1 MSQTNETQAVVIGA
15 GIVGVCAAL
24 ALRQAGLAVTLVDP
38 DEPGGEH
45 AASYGNGAFIT
56 PASIIPMSVPGLW
69 RKVPGYLLDRD
80 GPLTIRWRHL
90 PRLTPWL
97 LRFLAAGMTT
107 ARVERTATI
116 LSGLLHD
123 APERHAALAAAAGV
137 PGLIERR
144 GVLYVYPDRAAFAAE
159 ALSWRLRRT
168 AGVIWRE
175 LDAAA
180 LRAFEPALSPAY
192 GFGIHVPAAAN
203 CADPGAYVAALAAHA
218 ARLGVRRVTA
228 RATGFAFEGMK
239 LRAVE
244 TDRGP
249 IACDRAVVAAGMAS
263 ARLAAAAGDRVPLEA
278 ERGYHVQLTGGA
290 PGGPHLPVMPSD
302 GKMANIVT
310 REGLRAAGQVE
321 LAGPGAPPDWRRAEI
336 LLRHLY
342 ATWPG
347 LSRDLPVRRWMGNRP
362 STPDGLPVISAA
374 RRSPDVFYAFGH
386 GHVGLA
392 AGPKSAALVAALVTG
407 STPPLS
413 PAPFAATRFRW

>member
-107 ARVERTATI
+107 ARVERTAAI

-123 APERHAALAAAAGV
+123 APDRHAALAAAADV

-168 AGVIWRE
+168 AGVVWRE
-175 LDAAA
+175 LDAAD
-180 LRAFEPALSPAY
+180 LQAFEPALSPAY
-192 GFGIHVPAAAN
+192 RFGIHVPAAAN
-203 CADPGAYVAALAAHA
+203 CADPGAYVAALAAHGE
-218 ARLGVRRVTA
+218 RLGVRRVTA
-228 RATGFAFEGMK
+228 QATGFTFEGMK

-244 TDRGP
+244 TDQGP
-249 IACDRAVVAAGMAS
+249 IACNRVVVAAGMAS

>member
-107 ARVERTATI
+107 ARVERTAAI

-228 RATGFAFEGMK
+228 QATGFAFEGGR

-374 RRSPDVFYAFGH
+374 RCSPDVFYAFGH

>member
-38 DEPGGEH
+38 DEPGGEQ

-107 ARVERTATI
+107 ARVERTAAI

-123 APERHAALAAAAGV
+123 APDRHAALAAAADV

-168 AGVIWRE
+168 AGVVWRE
-175 LDAAA
+175 LDA
-180 LRAFEPALSPAY
+180 
-192 GFGIHVPAAAN
+192 
-203 CADPGAYVAALAAHA
+203 
-218 ARLGVRRVTA
+218 
-228 RATGFAFEGMK
+228 
-239 LRAVE
+239 
-244 TDRGP
+244 
-249 IACDRAVVAAGMAS
+249 
-263 ARLAAAAGDRVPLEA
+263 
-278 ERGYHVQLTGGA
+278 
-290 PGGPHLPVMPSD
+290 
-302 GKMANIVT
+302 
-310 REGLRAAGQVE
+310 
-321 LAGPGAPPDWRRAEI
+321 
-336 LLRHLY
+336 
-342 ATWPG
+342 
-347 LSRDLPVRRWMGNRP
+347 
-362 STPDGLPVISAA
+362 
-374 RRSPDVFYAFGH
+374 
-386 GHVGLA
+386 
-392 AGPKSAALVAALVTG
+392 
-407 STPPLS
+407 
-413 PAPFAATRFRW
+413 

>member
-38 DEPGGEH
+38 DEPGGEQ

-90 PRLTPWL
+90 PRLTLWL

-107 ARVERTATI
+107 ARVERTAAI
-116 LSGLLHD
+116 LSALLHD

-168 AGVIWRE
+168 AGVVWRE

-218 ARLGVRRVTA
+218 ARLGVRRVAA
-228 RATGFAFEGMK
+228 RATGFAFDGGR

-244 TDRGP
+244 TDQGP

-263 ARLAAAAGDRVPLEA
+263 ARLAAAAGDRIPLEA

-290 PGGPHLPVMPSD
+290 EGGPHLPVMPSD
-302 GKMANIVT
+302 GKMANTVT

-407 STPPLS
+407 STPPL
-413 PAPFAATRFRW
+413 PPEPFAAARFRR